1 MRCLSLP
8 SRTSPATAPDR
19 LCALIESV
27 GTPAFTEQLF
37 LSVSSMLEA
46 SDAAVYAYGTD
57 RRTRVVA
64 AWGRGAGPLEWRT
77 RAYAQ
82 RFADHDPAL
91 QTPAA
96 DEVVTTCIDTAE
108 LADPGHRALLEE
120 TGFASRVVS
129 VFPAPGGGWYSLNV
143 PRPAGHN
150 VPERVFE
157 RFSRAAPIY
166 ASLIRRHLSAG
177 RLDARLAALC
187 PELTPREI
195 GVCQA
200 LLRGENTAEV
210 ATALGIRASSVQ
222 TYRKRAY
229 AKLGVSSLAGLF
241 QRLL

>member
-1 MRCLSLP
+1 
-8 SRTSPATAPDR
+8 
-19 LCALIESV
+19 
-27 GTPAFTEQLF
+27 
-37 LSVSSMLEA
+37 MLEA
-46 SDAAVYAYGTD
+46 ADAAVYAYGAD

-91 QTPAA
+91 RMP
-96 DEVVTTCIDTAE
+96 DSGEVVTTCIDTAE
-108 LADPGHRALLEE
+108 LPDPGHRALLEE
-120 TGFASRVVS
+120 TGFASRLVS

-143 PRPAGHN
+143 PRPAGRE
-150 VPERVFE
+150 VPQRVFE
-157 RFSRAAPIY
+157 RFSHAAPVY
-166 ASLIRRHLSAG
+166 ASLIRRHLAAG
-177 RLDARLAALC
+177 RLDQRLAALC

-200 LLRGENTAEV
+200 LLRGETAVEV
-210 ATALGIRASSVQ
+210 AVALGIRASSVQ

-229 AKLGVSSLAGLF
+229 AKLGVSGLSGLF

>member
-1 MRCLSLP
+1 VRCLSLP

-27 GTPAFTEQLF
+27 GTPAFTEELF
-37 LSVSSMLEA
+37 LSVTSMLEA

-91 QTPAA
+91 QTPTA
-96 DEVVTTCIDTAE
+96 DEVITTCIDTAE
-108 LADPGHRALLEE
+108 LTDPGHRALLEE

-143 PRPAGHN
+143 PRPAGHA
-150 VPERVFE
+150 VPERV
-157 RFSRAAPIY
+157 
-166 ASLIRRHLSAG
+166 
-177 RLDARLAALC
+177 LDARLAALC

-200 LLRGENTAEV
+200 LLRGETTAEV
-210 ATALGIRASSVQ
+210 AVALGIRASSVQ

-229 AKLGVSSLAGLF
+229 AKLRVSNLAGLF

>member
-1 MRCLSLP
+1 MRCLSLE
-8 SRTSPATAPDR
+8 SRTTAAATPDG
-19 LCALIESV
+19 LCALIEAV
-27 GTPAFTEQLF
+27 GTPSFTQELF
-37 LSVSSMLEA
+37 RSVGGMLDA
-46 SDAAVYAYGTD
+46 GDAAVYAYD
-57 RRTRVVA
+57 AERRTRVVA
-64 AWGRGAGPLEWRT
+64 AWGRGAGTLEWRT

-91 QTPAA
+91 RMPEGG
-96 DEVVTTCIDTAE
+96 EVVTTSIDTAE

-129 VFPAPGGGWYSLNV
+129 VFPASCGGWYSLNV
-143 PRPAGHN
+143 PRPSG
-150 VPERVFE
+150 RVSDRVLQ
-157 RFSRAAPIY
+157 RFSRAAPVY
-166 ASLIRRHLSAG
+166 ASLVRRHLASA

-200 LLRGENTAEV
+200 LLRGHSAAEV
-210 ATALGIRASSVQ
+210 AASLGIRPTSVQ

>member
-8 SRTSPATAPDR
+8 SRTSPATAPER
-19 LCALIESV
+19 LCALIEAV
-27 GTPAFTEQLF
+27 GTPSFTDELF
-37 LSVSSMLEA
+37 LSVGDMLEA
-46 SDAAVYAYGTD
+46 SDAAVYAYGAD

-91 QTPAA
+91 RTPGA
-96 DEVVTTCIDTAE
+96 DEVITTCIDTAE
-108 LADPGHRALLEE
+108 LPDPGHRALLEE
-120 TGFASRVVS
+120 TGFASRVVA

-143 PRPAGHN
+143 PRSAGSA
-150 VPERVFE
+150 VPEPVFD
-157 RFSRAAPIY
+157 RFSHAAPVY

-187 PELTPREI
+187 PELTPREV

-200 LLRGENTAEV
+200 LLRGESAAEV
-210 ATALGIRASSVQ
+210 ATMLGIRTSSVQ

-229 AKLGVSSLAGLF
+229 AKLGVSNLTGLF